1 VNTTQFVKL
10 VLGISLISFISFSVN
25 PVFANED
32 AGMMEKIATKN
43 LGRDIAFRFKPH
55 MLGITG
61 IEFERFRIA
70 ENEQYLQEHP
80 YLSPWAVS
88 AENVDI
94 RYNPLGFLIGR
105 INLTS
110 IDIKR
115 PQVQI
120 AIDSQL
126 RHNFEDIAEQQK
138 KNRFSNWIRIHQ
150 ITIDDMRFNIFSELI
165 FAEPVKYHVDK
176 IDVDISNVIKGK
188 VANIDIKA
196 RTPGNSQQ
204 NVKISGTLGPIVS
217 IARAEES
224 PMDIKFRVTD
234 APLEFEL
241 AKIPESIL
249 KNKHYRRTLA
259 LPESGLA
266 NISYDLN
273 GDIWD
278 NLKVNGL
285 ISLTD
290 IVFASIDKELK
301 GKPFSVFVNSNT
313 EVSLTRQT
321 TTFNNVSININKAK
335 IALKGNIQQ
344 VIDNPQA
351 NLSLYSENIDLAE
364 LNRIYP
370 FFSEIYG
377 IRVIQG
383 TTELKLNATG
393 NLKEGL
399 ALDGNFETKKI
410 QLANYENSQQ
420 GKSLDSSVKLIK
432 PIVYYAHKNEAAFE
446 QIHINIANS
455 LIRIS
460 GNTENVTNL
469 DRNINARIQSTM
481 MDVKAIHEF
490 FPFFDKFLPSTL
502 SYDGHFSFDS
512 KASANAKT
520 GSLKGNADFSH
531 LNFVIENLARKKAK
545 SRFDI
550 EYKAGYEDY
559 DNYYASGKVLLE
571 KGELDNSVIYVNAM
585 KHLLGGDAMSAEAK
599 IYLAKIDPQK
609 ILFEKAEASM
619 KYLGKNDVEVRI
631 TLNNIQNAVQKNVSM
646 DMSGT
651 FNVDTFTLNILGNI
665 KLTKEVYSEIIRLN
679 PKAKQYLNADQSLL
693 ILPMKLSGLF
703 TDPKAN
709 IL

>member
-1 VNTTQFVKL
+1 MIITKFCHVCFILLLTIV
-10 VLGISLISFISFSVN
+10 ISFFSIKIL
-25 PVFANED
+25 ANED
-32 AGMMEKIATKN
+32 AGVMEKIATKN

-61 IEFERFRIA
+61 IEFESFRIA
-70 ENEQYLQEHP
+70 ENEQYLKEHP
-80 YLSPWAVS
+80 YLSPWAIS

-94 RYNPLGFLIGR
+94 RYNPLGFFIGR

-110 IDIKR
+110 IDIKN
-115 PQVQI
+115 PQIQI

-126 RHNFEDIAEQQK
+126 RHNFEDIAEQQR

-150 ITIDDMRFNIFSELI
+150 INIDNMRFNIFSELI

-188 VANIDIKA
+188 VATIDIKA
-196 RTPGNSQQ
+196 RTPGNKEQ
-204 NVKISGTLGPIVS
+204 NVKIDGTLGPIVS
-217 IARAEES
+217 IAQAEES

-241 AKIPESIL
+241 AKIPESIRE
-249 KNKHYRRTLA
+249 NKRYRRTLA

-335 IALKGNIQQ
+335 LALTGKVEQI
-344 VIDNPQA
+344 IDNPQA

-370 FFSEIYG
+370 FFSEIYK
-377 IRVIQG
+377 IRVVQG
-383 TTELKLNATG
+383 TTELKLDATG

-399 ALDGNFETKKI
+399 QLNGEFATRAL
-410 QLANYENSQQ
+410 QLANLELKQQ
-420 GKSLDSSVKLIK
+420 GKSLDTLVKLEK
-432 PIVYYAHKNEAAFE
+432 PIIYYANKNEAVFE
-446 QIHINIANS
+446 HISIDIANS
-455 LIRIS
+455 IINTS
-460 GNTENVTNL
+460 GDLQNILNL
-469 DRNINARIQSTM
+469 DRTLNARIYSRS
-481 MDVKAIHEF
+481 MDVKAIHAF
-490 FPFFDKFLPSTL
+490 MPFYDRYLPSTL
-502 SYDGHFSFDS
+502 SYNGFFSFD
-512 KASANAKT
+512 AKMSGSTMAGELT
-520 GSLKGNADFSH
+520 GKADFSQ
-531 LNFVIENLARKKAK
+531 LNFVIENLARKKNK

-550 EYKAGYEDY
+550 KYDASFDEDGEIHA
-559 DNYYASGKVLLE
+559 NANVFLLN
-571 KGELDNSVIYVNAM
+571 GELDNSVIYVSGI
-585 KHLLGGDAMSAEAK
+585 KHLLGGNNISSEGK
-599 IYLAKIDPQK
+599 IYLGKIDPQK
-609 ILFEKAEASM
+609 IGFEKAEASM
-619 KYLGKNDVEVRI
+619 QYLGKNDVEVQI
-631 TLNNIQNAVQKNVSM
+631 TLSNIQNAMQKNVSM
-646 DMSGT
+646 EMAGT
-651 FNVDTFTLNILGNI
+651 FNVDKFTLNILGHINLP
-665 KLTKEVYSEIIRLN
+665 KDVYTEIIRIN
-679 PKAKQYLNADQSLL
+679 PKAKQYLNAEQTLL
-693 ILPMKLSGLF
+693 VLPMKLSGKF
-703 TDPKAN
+703 TDPQVE